1 LTHYNSSDKTLLLCT
16 YGSTMIVP
24 LPSVLSNV
32 LICVQGGSNFSRQS
46 DMFKS
51 VSSKFG
57 PSTRLDEKTLREAAM
72 GYFALKQKHEE
83 PRCCS
88 LCGHHPKY
96 LICNGLF
103 GLANKDGSERKGG
116 IASTTQN
123 GRASFTHP
131 DKRDGVPFQKTR
143 TAGVHYSGVS
153 PVSHTRRFPVLS
165 VHDRSKARRYGTRSL
180 LCMQTTRRL
189 KHVA

>member
-1 LTHYNSSDKTLLLCT
+1 
-16 YGSTMIVP
+16 MIP

-32 LICVQGGSNFSRQS
+32 LIRVQGGSNFSRQS
-46 DMFKS
+46 DIFKS

-88 LCGHHPKY
+88 LCGTHPKY
-96 LICNGLF
+96 LICDGLF

-123 GRASFTHP
+123 DRASFTHP
-131 DKRDGVPFQKTR
+131 DKRAGVPFQKTR
-143 TAGVHYSGVS
+143 TAGVHYSGVR
-153 PVSHTRRFPVLS
+153 PVSHDATLRGRFGY
-165 VHDRSKARRYGTRSL
+165 DRSNVHPYDTHCLLWMQAAQKRREARSKEQQDT
-180 LCMQTTRRL
+180 
-189 KHVA
+189 A